1 MSKPH
6 GSKSRAPE
14 ICKSVLM
21 VLLTCS
27 AIFLVTRTQI
37 FAGIKSGTAAAPS
50 AATPTPVTNITA
62 TTHPLRLAVT
72 QLDQTYVRRYGAQYG
87 DLTEVYASLAPVLS
101 QAFSAAGAPATL
113 TEAGWQRA
121 LQSAGIYFDFL
132 GEIPLR
138 TLAYWLTGTQNPLLP
153 EDVSVRRLCLSVQ
166 NGTPSLAY
174 QTAGGTYF
182 SCPLAGNLTPML
194 EAALVTF
201 PANRADFAFHLG
213 AAYDGLD
220 PNTLLLPDPP
230 NPPVYDSANP
240 LGAVDA
246 ALLTE
251 PQTAVLQAF
260 SFHPQ
265 NGAIYSI
272 PGGATI
278 NEGADSLR
286 LYSSGE
292 LTYTASDL
300 KAPRFPV
307 VGDPVEFTR
316 ALAEATVGK
325 SCGSARLYLSAV
337 TKTETGSQIAFD
349 YALSGA
355 AVQLPQSGH
364 AAHFTIENGILTTAA
379 LHFRTYTPS
388 TQTALVLPELQAAAA
403 AGALSKTPGEL
414 LLRYEDSASAP
425 LSALWSLN

>member
-1 MSKPH
+1 
-6 GSKSRAPE
+6 
-14 ICKSVLM
+14 
-21 VLLTCS
+21 
-27 AIFLVTRTQI
+27 
-37 FAGIKSGTAAAPS
+37 
-50 AATPTPVTNITA
+50 
-62 TTHPLRLAVT
+62 
-72 QLDQTYVRRYGAQYG
+72 
-87 DLTEVYASLAPVLS
+87 
-101 QAFSAAGAPATL
+101 
-113 TEAGWQRA
+113 
-121 LQSAGIYFDFL
+121 
-132 GEIPLR
+132 
-138 TLAYWLTGTQNPLLP
+138 
-153 EDVSVRRLCLSVQ
+153 
-166 NGTPSLAY
+166 
-174 QTAGGTYF
+174 
-182 SCPLAGNLTPML
+182 
-194 EAALVTF
+194 
-201 PANRADFAFHLG
+201 
-213 AAYDGLD
+213 
-220 PNTLLLPDPP
+220 
-230 NPPVYDSANP
+230 DSANP

-325 SCGSARLYLSAV
+325 SCGSARLYLSSV
-337 TKTETGSQIAFD
+337 TKTETTSQIAFD

-355 AVQLPQSGH
+355 AVQLPHSGH
-364 AAHFTIENGILTTAA
+364 AAQFTIENGILTTAA

-388 TQTALVLPELQAAAA
+388 TKTALVLPELQAAAA

-414 LLRYEDSASAP
+414 LLRYEDSANAP